1 MTLEY
6 ASTNPAWYVHQKY
19 QNGWTYSDAIIGDS
33 MGNNA
38 KKYYLG
44 VNHYL
49 PGENQIGAYFM
60 RTQRDRG
67 TAALTGRLKLQD
79 HFFLDGSLGLAKID
93 HADYTDR
100 TDRNVFATATARWQ
114 Y

>member
-1 MTLEY
+1 MKFKKGEEPKISMNIPMT
-6 ASTNPAWYVHQKY
+6 S
-19 QNGWTYSDAIIGDS
+19 AIMQAVSNDKMAIAL
-33 MGNNA
+33 A
-38 KKYYLG
+38 KVY
-44 VNHYL
+44 
-49 PGENQIGAYFM
+49 E
-60 RTQRDRG
+60 
-67 TAALTGRLKLQD
+67 AALTGRLKLQD